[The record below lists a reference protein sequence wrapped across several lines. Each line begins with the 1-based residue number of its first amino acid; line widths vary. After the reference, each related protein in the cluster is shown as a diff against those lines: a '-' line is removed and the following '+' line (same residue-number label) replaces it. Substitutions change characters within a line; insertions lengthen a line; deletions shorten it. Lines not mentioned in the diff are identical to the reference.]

1 MPNPLAIMTAVQPM
15 SSKAETHQDKGHDSK
30 GGVDFEDVL
39 NADGEYPEVEAV
51 EVMISDI
58 EEPSEQSDSEISE
71 DGASEDTSKID
82 EALLA
87 LPLTTAL
94 DAPTPGNRPAE
105 VSQDVYP
112 TALASETTVN
122 RPNSE
127 AITSPQTPNIAM
139 IKPVVHPLEQ
149 SAPSRAVPDQ
159 IAHTGPKRIPPQT
172 LDPTMLS
179 LALTMNASPK
189 QELRKADTEMRFGI
203 RVSGAPV
210 EQEIQQVN
218 SHSSLASQPL
228 VKPLAPSPVNASID
242 LDNSPETEDMFRPK
256 DLAAGQ
262 TLREST
268 QTMPI
273 STARVEIARAVA
285 GQLAAAISTR
295 PSAGGVEIALNP
307 EELGR
312 VSITLNGREDGFYLT
327 IAAERPE
334 TLDLMRRH
342 IAILS
347 AEFERLGYRDLSLD
361 LGLSGDTAQRD
372 APPDH
377 TASANAIDGADNNG
391 ARAPTIQIG
400 PQRGLDMR
408 L

>member
-15 SSKAETHQDKGHDSK
+15 SSKAETHHEKGHDSK
-30 GGVDFEDVL
+30 GDVVFEDVL

-51 EVMISDI
+51 EVMISDL

-71 DGASEDTSKID
+71 DSTSEDTTKFD
-82 EALLA
+82 KALLA
-87 LPLTTAL
+87 LPLTTTR

-105 VSQDVYP
+105 ASLDVNP
-112 TALASETTVN
+112 TALASETTAN

-127 AITSPQTPNIAM
+127 AITSPQTLNIAM
-139 IKPVVHPLEQ
+139 IEPVVHPLEQ

-159 IAHTGPKRIPPQT
+159 IAHNGAKRIPQQT

-179 LALTMNASPK
+179 LPPTMNVSPK

-203 RVSGAPV
+203 RLSGAPV

-218 SHSSLASQPL
+218 SHSSLASQPMTQ
-228 VKPLAPSPVNASID
+228 PLAPTPVNASFE
-242 LDNSPETEDMFRPK
+242 LDISPETEDMFRPK

-268 QTMPI
+268 QTVPI
-273 STARVEIARAVA
+273 SAARAEVARAVA

-295 PSAGGVEIALNP
+295 PSAGSVEIALNP

-347 AEFERLGYRDLSLD
+347 AEFERLGYGDLSLD
-361 LGLSGDTAQRD
+361 LGMSGDTAQRD

-377 TASANAIDGADNNG
+377 TASANAIDEADNNG
-391 ARAPTIQIG
+391 APAPTIQIG

>member
-15 SSKAETHQDKGHDSK
+15 SSKAETQPEKGHVLTED
-30 GGVDFEDVL
+30 VVFEDVL
-39 NADGEYPEVEAV
+39 NADGEYSEVEAV
-51 EVMISDI
+51 EVMNSDI

-71 DGASEDTSKID
+71 DSISEDTTNSD

-87 LPLTTAL
+87 LPLTTTL
-94 DAPTPGNRPAE
+94 DAPTLGNRPAE
-105 VSQDVYP
+105 ASLDVDP
-112 TALASETTVN
+112 TALASEPIIN
-122 RPNSE
+122 RPNSA
-127 AITSPQTPNIAM
+127 AITSPQTSNTAM
-139 IKPVVHPLEQ
+139 IEPVVHLLEQ
-149 SAPSRAVPDQ
+149 GVPSRAVPDQ
-159 IAHTGPKRIPPQT
+159 IAHTGPKRIPQKT

-179 LALTMNASPK
+179 LPPTMNVSPK

-203 RVSGAPV
+203 RLSGPPV
-210 EQEIQQVN
+210 EQAIQKVN
-218 SHSSLASQPL
+218 PHSSLASQPL
-228 VKPLAPSPVNASID
+228 VQPLAPTPVNASFD

-262 TLREST
+262 TLRDST
-268 QTMPI
+268 QTVPI
-273 STARVEIARAVA
+273 STARAEVARAVV

-347 AEFERLGYRDLSLD
+347 AEFEKLGYGDLSLD
-361 LGLSGDTAQRD
+361 LGMSGDTAQRD

-391 ARAPTIQIG
+391 APAPTIQIG
-400 PQRGLDMR
+400 PHRGLDMR